1 MAIPLLEYSPS
12 SQNQRVLGYEIP
24 GDEQSRIY
32 DAENLLTNSEI
43 QELIWAAYRQIFN
56 EQQMLASSRE
66 KALESQL
73 RGGQITVRDFIRG
86 LLLSDTFRRRN
97 YEPNSNYRFA
107 QMCVQ
112 RVLGRNVYS
121 DREKFAWS
129 IVLATKGLAGFIDA
143 LLYSEEYLDNFGDDI
158 VPYQRR
164 RILPQRIVGEAPF
177 ARMPR
182 YGADYRSKL
191 EDLGYFTHQKGDYA
205 WSSGTPYLPPAQVL
219 FVAKILTFAGAG
231 LLGLLTLAVAFAAF
245 GWISL

>member
-12 SQNQRVLGYEIP
+12 SQNQRVLG
-24 GDEQSRIY
+24 
-32 DAENLLTNSEI
+32 
-43 QELIWAAYRQIFN
+43 
-56 EQQMLASSRE
+56 
-66 KALESQL
+66 
-73 RGGQITVRDFIRG
+73 
-86 LLLSDTFRRRN
+86 
-97 YEPNSNYRFA
+97 
-107 QMCVQ
+107 
-112 RVLGRNVYS
+112 RNVYS
-121 DREKFAWS
+121 DREKLAWS

-143 LLYSEEYLDNFGDDI
+143 LLDSEEYLDNFGNDI

-177 ARMPR
+177 ARRPR

-191 EDLGYFTHQKGDYA
+191 EDLGYFAHKEGDYA
-205 WSSGTPYLPPAQVL
+205 WSSSKPYLPPAPVL